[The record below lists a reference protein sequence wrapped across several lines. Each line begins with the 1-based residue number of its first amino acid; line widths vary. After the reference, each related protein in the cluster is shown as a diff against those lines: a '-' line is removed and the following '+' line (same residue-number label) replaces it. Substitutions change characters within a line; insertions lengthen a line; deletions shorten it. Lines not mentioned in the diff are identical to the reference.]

1 MLCEYEYDANGGANG
16 RYEAARSKS
25 NGADY
30 AHDNEHNGQDNFN
43 DFPSTQFCHRLTS
56 STCSGN
62 SISYAQSAKSCT
74 KGSTH
79 AGYKSGDDGK
89 GTKRVAICE
98 VAICFRSIH
107 LMQRAAP

>member
-1 MLCEYEYDANGGANG
+1 MIVDCFMRYNDDNTCLGASLSFGLLMLCEYEYDANGGANG

-62 SISYAQSAKSCT
+62 SISY
-74 KGSTH
+74 
-79 AGYKSGDDGK
+79 
-89 GTKRVAICE
+89 I
-98 VAICFRSIH
+98 
-107 LMQRAAP
+107 